1 MKRWF
6 ITGTDTEIG
15 KTWVACALVRHLVA
29 SGLKVAVM
37 KPVASGCERTPQGL
51 RNEDALALMQASNLA
66 QPYDEVNPLA
76 LEPAIAP
83 HIAAER
89 AGVTIDPQQLAG
101 IEPPSQADVMIV
113 EGVGGWR
120 VPLGNGLMLADLA
133 RALSEEVVLVVG
145 VRLGCINHALLSADR
160 IVRDGFRLKGWVA
173 NLIDPDMP
181 ALEENLA
188 TLEAQLPVK
197 RLGTLA
203 FGDTAGEFLH
213 DLG

>member
-1 MKRWF
+1 MLGAHNQVVELEGKKSSENVVMISSQVDHLGVLLF
-6 ITGTDTEIG
+6 HLLEIF
-15 KTWVACALVRHLVA
+15 H
-29 SGLKVAVM
+29 AV
-37 KPVASGCERTPQGL
+37 
-51 RNEDALALMQASNLA
+51 
-66 QPYDEVNPLA
+66 
-76 LEPAIAP
+76 AP

-133 RALSEEVVLVVG
+133 RALSEEVILVVG
-145 VRLGCINHALLSADR
+145 VRLGCINHALLTADR
-160 IVRDGFRLKGWVA
+160 IVRDGFRLKGWIA

-188 TLEAQLPVK
+188 TLEAQLPVE

-203 FGDTAGEFLH
+203 FGDTAGEFLL

>member
-1 MKRWF
+1 
-6 ITGTDTEIG
+6 
-15 KTWVACALVRHLVA
+15 
-29 SGLKVAVM
+29 
-37 KPVASGCERTPQGL
+37 
-51 RNEDALALMQASNLA
+51 MQASNLA

-120 VPLGNGLMLADLA
+120 VPLGKGLMLADLA
-133 RALSEEVVLVVG
+133 RALSEEVILVVG
-145 VRLGCINHALLSADR
+145 VRLGCINHALLTADR
-160 IVRDGFRLKGWVA
+160 IVRDGFRLKGWIA

-188 TLEAQLPVK
+188 TLEAQLPVE

-203 FGDTAGEFLH
+203 FGDTAGEFLL